1 MSRRLARRSDEAGP
15 EANAGPALP
24 VRHRDDFLPSARY
37 ADFLPEA
44 QSVTLREPSPMARIL
59 VVTLSVLFL
68 SILLWSALAEVDQS
82 ASAPGVVRPAGRV
95 KVINHP
101 EGGRIA
107 AILVREG
114 ETVGEGQPLVELDP
128 EILDEDV
135 ARARSDWEALSVE
148 IARLDAESTGKALT
162 FPPDV
167 GHRRDLV
174 QAQTA
179 LFRARKETIE
189 ARRATAD
196 KVIEQRRAELSS
208 LQEQVSAMKQ
218 SLDILV
224 EQEQAIAELAGKGYF
239 PRIRY
244 LSIQREVAGL
254 RGQLARNTQQI
265 QQGRAA
271 LAEATERRTAL
282 DKDYLTDVL
291 GDLNK
296 LSNDRERVRA
306 ILAQQRTRQRNLVLR
321 APEDGIVQNLEVTGI
336 GQAVRP
342 SQALMNIVPTGNNLI
357 IEARVTN
364 QDIGYVHPGQPAIV
378 KVRTYDFVKYGGLKG
393 RVEKIA
399 ADATED
405 QRTGALTFAVFVRT
419 EKTHLGPRPDD
430 LPVNPG
436 MLTDVELSLGRR
448 TILSYL
454 TDRVTRTIESS
465 FKER

>member
-1 MSRRLARRSDEAGP
+1 MSRGLARRDPDAGAAGP
-15 EANAGPALP
+15 PAA
-24 VRHRDDFLPSARY
+24 RRRDDIVPSARY
-37 ADFLPEA
+37 ADFLPEG
-44 QSVTLREPSPMARIL
+44 QSVTLREPSPMARLL
-59 VVTLSVLFL
+59 VVTLSVLFV
-68 SILLWSALAEVDQS
+68 SILLWSALAEVDQ
-82 ASAPGVVRPAGRV
+82 AATAPGVVRPAGRV

-101 EGGRIA
+101 EGGRVA

-114 ETVGEGQPLVELDP
+114 EVVGEGQPLVELDP

-135 ARARSDWEALSVE
+135 ARARTDWEALSVE
-148 IARLDAESTGKALT
+148 IARLEAESAGKMPA
-162 FPPDV
+162 FPSEL
-167 GHRRDLV
+167 GHRRDLI

-196 KVIEQRRAELSS
+196 KVIEQRRAELAS
-208 LQEQVSAMKQ
+208 LQEQVAAMKQ

-254 RGQLARNTQQI
+254 RGQLARNSQQI

-271 LAEATERRTAL
+271 LAEATERRVAL

-306 ILAQQRTRQRNLVLR
+306 ILAQQRSRQRNLVLR
-321 APEDGIVQNLEVTGI
+321 SPEDGIVQNLEVTGI

-342 SQALMNIVPTGNNLI
+342 SQPLMRIVPTGNNLV

-364 QDIGYVHPGQPAIV
+364 QDIGYVHEGQAATV

-393 RVEKIA
+393 KVEKVA

-405 QRTGALTFAVFVRT
+405 PRTGALTFAVFVRT
-419 EKTHLGPRPDD
+419 EKTYLGRGPDD

-436 MLTDVELSLGRR
+436 MLADVELNLGRR
-448 TILSYL
+448 TVLSYL
-454 TDRVTRTIESS
+454 TDRVSRTIESS